1 MANAETCP
9 MCGQRIATYKHKL
22 NKVLISALFKLRD
35 HGGKGKIDNLGLT
48 HSEFANMQ
56 KLRYFGLVDKE
67 GCIYILNELGRKF
80 LENKAKV
87 PAEVYTKH
95 GQLIGTSNMVYANQV
110 DAYVQIK
117 EEWKAQAA
125 TA

>member
-1 MANAETCP
+1 MANVKTCP

-56 KLRYFGLVDKE
+56 KLRYFGLVDKRVVFISLTNLVE
-67 GCIYILNELGRKF
+67 SFLKIRQKF
-80 LENKAKV
+80 L
-87 PAEVYTKH
+87 PRFIQST
-95 GQLIGTSNMVYANQV
+95 GS
-110 DAYVQIK
+110 
-117 EEWKAQAA
+117 
-125 TA
+125 

>member
-22 NKVLISALFKLRD
+22 NKVLISTLFKLRD

-56 KLRYFGLVDKE
+56 KLRRCLCSSK
-67 GCIYILNELGRKF
+67 GRM
-80 LENKAKV
+80 ERASS
-87 PAEVYTKH
+87 Y
-95 GQLIGTSNMVYANQV
+95 GI
-110 DAYVQIK
+110 I
-117 EEWKAQAA
+117 
-125 TA
+125 

>member
-9 MCGQRIATYKHKL
+9 MCGQKICTYKHKL
-22 NKVLISALFKLRD
+22 NKVLISALFKLRAN
-35 HGGKGKIDNLGLT
+35 GGKGKVDNIGLT

-80 LENKAKV
+80 LDNKAKV
-87 PAEVYTKH
+87 PSEVYTRH
-95 GQLIGTSNMVYANQV
+95 GQLIRTSNMVYANEV
-110 DAYVQIK
+110 DAYVQVK
-117 EEWKAQAA
+117 DEWRQQAA